1 MGQER
6 CRSAGTAAGLPPDSE
21 GETGQGCHSWQSPP
35 AGGDGYSTGRKEKK
49 RRQAIPPV
57 EVKPLEPSETPH
69 WAVLA
74 TAKALRKARPDKE
87 NVVHALNDNHCGIS
101 VGVTCVE
108 RVISILDVL
117 CCRLEERGLAL
128 NPLGKSMG
136 VTLDADSIEFSVV
149 ENIEKRK
156 HIPTADELAREEAIK
171 KKAEKNRGYPD
182 WSYLNPERAYPEF
195 DYIRTGK
202 ISIQI
207 AHQYTSA
214 HSLRRNWHERKKT
227 IEDQLDEIVSGMLAY
242 IAAVKTKRLEREE
255 WDRNWKRNG
264 RIRELSENYNAR
276 ENKRLGFV
284 KQLMEDAQELDSF
297 QSLIDR
303 IETTPPADEKVLRM
317 LHWMKNYA
325 SGLKEK
331 LGYPAIAVRLE
342 SDNLFP
348 EQDMIVEELQQLNV
362 DPPEFVKEKPAR
374 ESHGSCGSGNSS
386 AGSWFP
392 SKQWYHK

>member
-1 MGQER
+1 MTKELSRKELYDLVWSKPMSTIALEYGLSDRGLAKLCARNSIPVPPRGYWARKDAGQPVQQPVFHPTPKGKPDR
-6 CRSAGTAAGLPPDSE
+6 VAIHGNPLPPE
-21 GETGQGCHSWQSPP
+21 VKAILQE
-35 AGGDGYSTGRKEKK
+35 ENK

-87 NVVHALNDNHCGIS
+87 NVVHALNNNHCGIS

-136 VTLDADSIEFSVV
+136 VALDADSIEFSVV

-182 WSYLNPERAYPEF
+182 GSYLNPERAYPEF

-202 ISIQI
+202 ISVQI
-207 AHQYTSA
+207 APQYTSVHIRRCA
-214 HSLRRNWHERKKT
+214 RIKRASNTGTMSAGKLWWAANSKAASLSASPRTRSKPWFWMPCLRR
-227 IEDQLDEIVSGMLAY
+227 
-242 IAAVKTKRLEREE
+242 
-255 WDRNWKRNG
+255 
-264 RIRELSENYNAR
+264 
-276 ENKRLGFV
+276 
-284 KQLMEDAQELDSF
+284 
-297 QSLIDR
+297 
-303 IETTPPADEKVLRM
+303 
-317 LHWMKNYA
+317 
-325 SGLKEK
+325 
-331 LGYPAIAVRLE
+331 
-342 SDNLFP
+342 
-348 EQDMIVEELQQLNV
+348 
-362 DPPEFVKEKPAR
+362 
-374 ESHGSCGSGNSS
+374 
-386 AGSWFP
+386 
-392 SKQWYHK
+392 